1 MHNLKFSH
9 FILFSLFAVFVLDG
23 CSQKRAPEK
32 EQVQI
37 PVKTMIVH
45 ARQVVFP
52 IQCSGILSKK
62 SEMKLSFK
70 TGGVILKIPVDE
82 GDLVQE
88 HELLASL
95 NLSEINAHAS
105 QVAQA
110 LKKATRDYS
119 RVQNLYHD
127 SVATL
132 ENLQNSSTA
141 LQVARSR
148 NHIAQFN
155 LKYSVIRAPANGR
168 ILKRL
173 AEPNEIIAPGHPVF
187 FFSST
192 ANDWVVRCNLPDL
205 DRVLVHFLDSAKVF
219 FDAYPNI
226 PFRATVTELGDWA
239 DPYTGTYEIE
249 LKVASDTLELVSGFI
264 GKVSVYPTQTRKS
277 VMIPAGSLVLG
288 KGEKGFVYKVLDGKP
303 VMQAVTFSKISGD
316 SLAVSKGLQT
326 GDEVITEGSYYVDN
340 SSSILILSTA
350 NK

>member
-1 MHNLKFSH
+1 MHNFKFFR
-9 FILFSLFAVFVLDG
+9 FIVFPLFALFVLGG
-23 CSQKRAPEK
+23 CGQKRAPEK
-32 EQVQI
+32 EKIQI

-70 TGGVILKIPVDE
+70 TGGIISKIPVDE
-82 GDLVQE
+82 GDLVHE
-88 HELLASL
+88 NELLASL
-95 NLSEINAHAS
+95 NLSEINARVS
-105 QVAQA
+105 QAAQA

-132 ENLQNSSTA
+132 ENLQNSLTA
-141 LQVARSR
+141 LQVAKSR
-148 NHIAQFN
+148 DHIAQFN

-187 FFSST
+187 LFSST
-192 ANDWVVRCNLPDL
+192 ANDWVIRCSLPDV
-205 DRVLVHFLDSAKVF
+205 DRVRVHFLDSARVF

-226 PFRATVTELGDWA
+226 PFQATVTELGDWA

-249 LKVASDTLELVSGFI
+249 LKVAIDTLELVSGFI
-264 GKVSVYPTQTRKS
+264 GKVSVYPTQTEYP
-277 VMIPAGSLVLG
+277 VMIPAGSLILG
-288 KGEKGFVYKVLDGKP
+288 KGEKGFVYKVDRKSTRL
-303 VMQAVTFSKISGD
+303 
-316 SLAVSKGLQT
+316 
-326 GDEVITEGSYYVDN
+326 N
-340 SSSILILSTA
+340 SSHTDISRMPSSA
-350 NK
+350 